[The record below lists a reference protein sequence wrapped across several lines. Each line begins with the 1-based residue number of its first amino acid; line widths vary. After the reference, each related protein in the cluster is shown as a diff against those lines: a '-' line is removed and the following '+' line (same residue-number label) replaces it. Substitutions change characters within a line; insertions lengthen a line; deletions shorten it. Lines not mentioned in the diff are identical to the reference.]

1 MRFET
6 QQNIEREIKAIKCFV
21 NMFGGTY
28 RKLHEN
34 DIDFKVFKDNK
45 LISFVEVKGRHK
57 CIDQS
62 FPLPIAARKL
72 VKLSDKKINP
82 VIIWACDDGIIY
94 SKVNL
99 LKGIVRWGGRI
110 KRQGSTN
117 DQEVMLYFDRQ
128 KNMKTFIY

>member
-1 MRFET
+1 
-6 QQNIEREIKAIKCFV
+6 
-21 NMFGGTY
+21 MFGGTY